1 MTARVTSLWRHP
13 VKSHGREA
21 LERVTLRTGE
31 TMPWDRTWAV
41 AHDRSPATDAEWM
54 PCSAFSRVAKA
65 PALMAITARLD
76 EATGT
81 LTLSHPDRP
90 DLTFRPETDAP
101 AFLDWVA
108 PLMPADRA
116 ASARF
121 VRVPGRGMTDSPFPS
136 VTLCN
141 AASHRAV
148 EQRVG
153 TPLSIHR
160 WRGNVWIE
168 GLGPWEEFEWIGR
181 DLRVG
186 AAVLRVRERT
196 DRCLATAA
204 NPETGRRDTD
214 TLGALESW
222 GHTDF
227 SVRAEVI
234 EGGAVALGDP
244 VRLLPEDRP

>member
-1 MTARVTSLWRHP
+1 MTARVASLWRHP
-13 VKSHGREA
+13 IKSHGREA
-21 LERVTLRTGE
+21 LERVTLAPGR

-41 AHDRSPATDAEWM
+41 AHEASDATNGAWA
-54 PCSAFSRVAKA
+54 PCAAFSRVAKA

-76 EATGT
+76 EATET

-90 DLTFRPETDAP
+90 DLTFRPETETA
-101 AFLDWVA
+101 AFLEWVE
-108 PLMPADRA
+108 PLMPTDRA

-121 VRVPGRGMTDSPFPS
+121 VRVPERGMTDSDFPS

-153 TPLSIHR
+153 RALSIHR
-160 WRGNVWIE
+160 WRGNIWID

-181 DLRVG
+181 DIRVG
-186 AAVLRVRERT
+186 GSVLRVRERT

-204 NPETGRRDTD
+204 NPETGRRDAD

-234 EGGAVALGDP
+234 EGGEVALGDP
-244 VRLLPEDRP
+244 VAAL